1 MGRNSQVE
9 RQWRLWR
16 LLARNHRPMACAEL
30 AEALAQAEVTP
41 RTVRRDLEVLRRI
54 GVPIAVHRQGRE
66 VRYSARD
73 DGPDLRLSREAILA
87 LRLALGLLRPFEGT
101 PVGES
106 LAQLGTRLEAR
117 LPAPVLAHFSG
128 LVENVAVRL
137 DAPADL
143 RASEGVFQRVREAL
157 AVRRVLA
164 FDYRAADGQHSQR
177 RVHPQG
183 LVLGP
188 RGLYLIGRDE
198 TRAGE
203 LRTFRLERILSA
215 RVDEAPASADPSFD
229 PEDYL
234 AGSLGI
240 HSPQHPPRAYRIRL
254 FTEAAA
260 LSLRE
265 NPWHPAQRLALRRG
279 GGWDLHLVLTSDR
292 ELLPR
297 LLALGPDAEL
307 LEPADLRAELAALV
321 QAAAARY
328 ADSPENPPRR
338 RT

>member
-1 MGRNSQVE
+1 MGRDGQVE
-9 RQWRLWR
+9 RQWKLWR
-16 LLARNHRPMACAEL
+16 LLARNHQPMGCAEL
-30 AEALAQAEVTP
+30 TEQLGQEGVSV
-41 RTVRRDLEVLRRI
+41 RTVRRDLELLRRI
-54 GVPIAVHRQGRE
+54 GVPIVEHRQGRE

-73 DGPDLRLSREAILA
+73 DGPELRLSREAVLA

-106 LAQLGTRLEAR
+106 LAQLGKKLEAR
-117 LPAPVLAHFSG
+117 LPAKVLAHFSG

-143 RASEGVFQRVREAL
+143 RAAEGVFQRVREAL
-157 AVRRVLA
+157 AARRVLA
-164 FDYRAADGQHSQR
+164 FDYRAADGTHSQR

-203 LRTFRLERILSA
+203 LRTFRLERMLAA
-215 RVDEAPASADPSFD
+215 RLEERAARADPTFD

-240 HSPQHPPRAYRIRL
+240 HSPQHPPRDYRIRL
-254 FTEAAA
+254 FSEAAA
-260 LSLRE
+260 LTLRE
-265 NPWHPAQRLALRRG
+265 NPWHPAQRLVRQRG
-279 GGWDLHLVLTSDR
+279 GLWELTLTLTSDR

-307 LEPADLRAELAALV
+307 LEPAALRRELTALCT
-321 QAAAARY
+321 AAAARY
-328 ADSPENPPRR
+328 SAPKIPPRR